1 MPTADDGAAGAPG
14 RDLAL
19 VYRGP
24 ASTPGCPEA
33 VAAALERSRWGLT
46 VHFVGPAE
54 ERPLDPE
61 VLAGAA
67 LYAQPGGG
75 GLRRAY
81 RKVRRQAPAVREYVA
96 SGGRYLGFCLGGYL
110 AGETPGFGLLP
121 GDADRFI
128 SSPGARPDSADDAVV
143 TVTWGGSRRRM
154 FFQDGPWFDLDSAR
168 GPADVLATY
177 DNGLPAAVVAPFGRG
192 AVGVVGPHPEAHAD
206 WYAAYGLPLPD
217 DVRADLTQDLIDRVM
232 SLGRTSGRVE

>member
-1 MPTADDGAAGAPG
+1 VPTADDGAAGAPG
-14 RDLAL
+14 RGLAL

-46 VHFVGPAE
+46 VRFVGPAE

-128 SSPGARPDSADDAVV
+128 SSPGARPDSADDTVV
-143 TVTWGGSRRRM
+143 TVTWGGSRRRV
-154 FFQDGPWFDLDSAR
+154 FFQDGPWFDLDSTR

-192 AVGVVGPHPEAHAD
+192 AVGVVGPHPEAPAD